1 MPKTGHLDGS
11 AKSDCHTSQVLF
23 PQGEFQAARQLS
35 LRLGFPSF
43 STFARA
49 AVRIAMRDERR
60 KTLVEEYESIVAEQR
75 GETPPLY
82 PTFKSNLDADTEV
95 TP

>member
-23 PQGEFQAARQLS
+23 PKGEFNAARKLS

-43 STFARA
+43 STFVRA
-49 AVRIAMRDERR
+49 SVRIAMRDERR
-60 KTLVEEYESIVAEQR
+60 KSLVEEYERIVAEQR
-75 GETPPLY
+75 GLQPPLY
-82 PTFKSNLDADTEV
+82 PATGSTLSYDTEAI
-95 TP
+95 P